1 MTTCARRLAVLLL
14 ASFAVTSC
22 AAASAG
28 SSPDVLPARAA
39 ATTTATPVRHEVR
52 PAPLPDVVLT
62 DTRGHRLDLR
72 AAAAGKVT
80 LLYFG
85 YTSCPDLCP
94 TTMADVALALRRL
107 PATLRSDV
115 RVVFVTTDPA
125 RDSPSTLRHWLARF
139 DPSFIGLTG
148 DPEAVVAAQ
157 LKALGLPAG
166 PVDAGPAMIGH
177 ASGVIAYDRSG
188 AQRQTFSPVTSPAQF
203 ARGLRTLLAA

>member
-1 MTTCARRLAVLLL
+1 MTTCARRLAILLL
-14 ASFAVTSC
+14 ALFAVTSC

-28 SSPDVLPARAA
+28 SSPAVVRDPAA
-39 ATTTATPVRHEVR
+39 ATTTATPARHEVL

-62 DTRGHRLDLR
+62 DTRGHRLGLR

-85 YTSCPDLCP
+85 YTNCPDLCP

-107 PATLRSDV
+107 PATMRADV

-125 RDSPSTLRHWLARF
+125 RDSPATLGHWLGRF
-139 DPSFIGLTG
+139 DPSFVGLTG
-148 DPEAVVAAQ
+148 DPEAVVGAQ

-166 PVDAGPAMIGH
+166 PVEAGPAVIGH
-177 ASGVIAYDRSG
+177 PSGVIAYDRSG
-188 AQRQTFSPVTSPAQF
+188 AQRLTFSPVTSPAEF
-203 ARGLRTLLAA
+203 ARALRTLLA